1 MVRKK
6 EVLSGLGTAMKA
18 VSLQG
23 QQRTASKTYPVR
35 GLVTTKSITGL
46 MCVLAF
52 WQKLLPGKALL
63 RTVNE
68 VLVELG
74 KPASYQAKSEAM
86 GG

>member
-1 MVRKK
+1 MVRKW
-6 EVLSGLGTAMKA
+6 EVLSGLGTAKDA

-23 QQRTASKTYPVR
+23 QQRAASKTYPVR
-35 GLVTTKSITGL
+35 GLVATQSITGL

-52 WQKLLPGKALL
+52 WQKILAGKALL
-63 RTVNE
+63 RTVNV

>member
-1 MVRKK
+1 MVRKW
-6 EVLSGLGTAMKA
+6 EVLSGLGTAMNA

-35 GLVTTKSITGL
+35 GLVATKSITGL

-52 WQKLLPGKALL
+52 WQKILTGKALL
-63 RTVNE
+63 RTVNM

-74 KPASYQAKSEAM
+74 KPASDQAKSEAM